1 MTVDRTESGR
11 ILGPGPLPVERGRTA
26 EQRVALWVGALLVL
40 ACLLSVDLV
49 FRFSRGTSGELAA
62 GLVPVAFLGLG
73 WLLFLG
79 GLARLSR
86 HAHER
91 SRARG
96 PGLVLGLV
104 FFLVCAP
111 AAASFVATSESQ
123 QVTYTCECGSK
134 GRARG
139 TRNCWGHWLTQSVAV
154 VRQTTSSAS
163 CRHSEQAPWQDAIPN

>member
-1 MTVDRTESGR
+1 M
-11 ILGPGPLPVERGRTA
+11 
-26 EQRVALWVGALLVL
+26 ALWVGAVLVL

-49 FRFSRGTSGELAA
+49 FRFARGTAGELAA

-86 HAHER
+86 CAHER

-96 PGLVLGLV
+96 PGMVLGLV

-111 AAASFVATSESQ
+111 TAASFVGTSESP
-123 QVTYTCECGSK
+123 QVTYMCACGSK
-134 GRARG
+134 VLARG

-154 VRQTTSSAS
+154 VRQATPSTG
-163 CRHSEQAPWQDAIPN
+163 CRHGEQAPWQDAVPN